1 MCELMVRATA
11 VRPFDECRAAGYLG
25 GSSQL
30 KVYVTTIRARP
41 APEPV
46 VRFET
51 APGEQAQFD
60 FAEIHFP
67 WGKRFAL
74 MVVLGYSRLLYVESG
89 GTYGAAPRPLADAG
103 GQKNGGARRKHGALR
118 PWPDDGL
125 RLAGLRAPGQISD
138 IATPSP
144 FPDLPAALAADLR
157 DRYVLERKLGRGG
170 MATVYL
176 AQDLEH
182 GRQVALKVL
191 LPELLHD
198 PGSVERLRR
207 EAAIA
212 MRLDHP
218 NVCPILGVGETPE
231 RRIYLVMPYLAGEP
245 LTDHEIRRGPL
256 PVAEGIPLLLQICRG
271 LEHAHGLQILHR
283 DLKPENVMLLPDP
296 GVAGGIRAVVLDFGL
311 AKVLRE
317 EAELVKLTRTGLV
330 LGTAEFMSPEQIRG
344 KPLDGRSDLYA
355 LAVLAFEMFTGRLPF
370 EGKTPQ
376 EMMLARFKSE
386 PLRLRAL
393 QPELPAKLE
402 AVIGRALAVDPADRF
417 QSMGELGAAFGS
429 VTGKTGVFR
438 RLFGK
443 A

>member
-1 MCELMVRATA
+1 
-11 VRPFDECRAAGYLG
+11 
-25 GSSQL
+25 
-30 KVYVTTIRARP
+30 
-41 APEPV
+41 
-46 VRFET
+46 
-51 APGEQAQFD
+51 
-60 FAEIHFP
+60 
-67 WGKRFAL
+67 
-74 MVVLGYSRLLYVESG
+74 
-89 GTYGAAPRPLADAG
+89 
-103 GQKNGGARRKHGALR
+103 
-118 PWPDDGL
+118 
-125 RLAGLRAPGQISD
+125 
-138 IATPSP
+138 
-144 FPDLPAALAADLR
+144 LR
-157 DRYVLERKLGRGG
+157 DRYTLERELGRGG

-191 LPELLHD
+191 LPELLRD

-218 NVCPILGVGETPE
+218 NVCPILGVGETAE

-256 PVAEGIPLLLQICRG
+256 SVAEGIPLLLQICRG
-271 LEHAHGLQILHR
+271 LEHAHALQILHR
-283 DLKPENVMLLPDP
+283 DLKPENVMLVPDP

-344 KPLDGRSDLYA
+344 RPLDGRSDLYA
-355 LAVLAFEMFTGRLPF
+355 LGVLAFEMFTGRLPF
-370 EGKTPQ
+370 EGKSPQ
-376 EMMLARFKSE
+376 EMMLARFKAE

-393 QPELPAKLE
+393 RPELPAKLE
-402 AVIGRALAVDPADRF
+402 AVIGRALAVEPADRF
-417 QSMGELGAAFGS
+417 QSMEELAVAFAS
-429 VTGKTGVFR
+429 VTGKTGVFG